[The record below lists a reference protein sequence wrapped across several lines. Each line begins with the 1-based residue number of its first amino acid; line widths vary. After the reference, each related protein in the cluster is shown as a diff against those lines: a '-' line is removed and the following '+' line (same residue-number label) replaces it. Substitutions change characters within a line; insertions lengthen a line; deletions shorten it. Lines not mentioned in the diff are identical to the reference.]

1 MKRSKSRKEPN
12 ESLFRIQR
20 ALAGYVSY
28 LAACEANT
36 TFSEYSL
43 YEPILRVLM
52 ARGYF
57 ARCQSPCP
65 GIPKPPRGDRK
76 EVDFEARKGDQRFA
90 LTNDY
95 KKLVAFHHDDK
106 SSRCFLAVFGRLS
119 DISRDIPM
127 KDKFTERGD
136 RVVADLHRT
145 KYGCRIYE
153 LNVG

>member
-1 MKRSKSRKEPN
+1 MKATKSRPEPY
-12 ESLFRIQR
+12 ELLFRIQR

-57 ARCQSPCP
+57 ARCEFPCP

-76 EVDFEARKGDQRFA
+76 RVDFEARKGSQRFA
-90 LTNDY
+90 L
-95 KKLVAFHHDDK
+95 K
-106 SSRCFLAVFGRLS
+106 SNGREK
-119 DISRDIPM
+119 R
-127 KDKFTERGD
+127 
-136 RVVADLHRT
+136 H
-145 KYGCRIYE
+145 
-153 LNVG
+153 